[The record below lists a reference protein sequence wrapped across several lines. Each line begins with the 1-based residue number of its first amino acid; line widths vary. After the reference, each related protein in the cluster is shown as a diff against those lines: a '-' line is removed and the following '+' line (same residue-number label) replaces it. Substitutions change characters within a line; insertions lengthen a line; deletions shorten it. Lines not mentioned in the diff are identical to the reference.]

1 MEDHVS
7 WPSSKFLQTA
17 VSIKITLRLQ
27 KSRST
32 QDKIQ
37 IAKFSRKWQALV
49 DLQHVVE
56 MLQSSLHLLK
66 LFLSSPT
73 WELNHRFMEESWNP
87 KQNGG
92 RWASRWLVSSICGWR
107 FVGAKVCFMRFVI
120 LTYYKILTMT
130 LKNDEKL
137 SNNHS
142 KNKPKLIKCF
152 IICITNTNKI
162 SINHNKL
169 KTFLKTKLS
178 KKDKNSKQM
187 NINTKISMT
196 NTFFNIN
203 LILKT

>member
-1 MEDHVS
+1 
-7 WPSSKFLQTA
+7 
-17 VSIKITLRLQ
+17 
-27 KSRST
+27 
-32 QDKIQ
+32 
-37 IAKFSRKWQALV
+37 
-49 DLQHVVE
+49 
-56 MLQSSLHLLK
+56 
-66 LFLSSPT
+66 
-73 WELNHRFMEESWNP
+73 
-87 KQNGG
+87 
-92 RWASRWLVSSICGWR
+92 
-107 FVGAKVCFMRFVI
+107 
-120 LTYYKILTMT
+120 MT